1 MSTLLLFSPKDT
13 PYGNLSPLA
22 DHIVS
27 KSYASLIKSKLLRDK
42 VGKMQSGEAV
52 KESLKNFKET
62 QDERFKTFLKE
73 ALKVKYKEG
82 SPALDALLK
91 IREDRIVYYSENH
104 LLGMSDGIGE
114 NFIGECL
121 YAIRK
126 NARARLVLKQ
136 KQEKQKQYYMLRHME
151 IVMN

>member
-52 KESLKNFKET
+52 KESLKNYIKSN
-62 QDERFKTFLKE
+62 
-73 ALKVKYKEG
+73 A
-82 SPALDALLK
+82 
-91 IREDRIVYYSENH
+91 
-104 LLGMSDGIGE
+104 
-114 NFIGECL
+114 
-121 YAIRK
+121 K
-126 NARARLVLKQ
+126 N
-136 KQEKQKQYYMLRHME
+136 
-151 IVMN
+151 